1 MRADSEHRRLIGVAP
16 ALLIVMGLVVMLAVG
31 LGACTDLTAP
41 AGGLETTTTLET
53 GATEAPSTVPAS
65 IETTTTA
72 APLSVSQES
81 IDYAVSIGGTSHK
94 GEKLYFVIG
103 ASVKTEQRAKA
114 LLEPA
119 KGVGDM
125 QSYFVV
131 QLSDNFDGMTPGYWV
146 VFEAYREYPSQENI
160 DFGRRPFPD
169 AYVKSAT
176 VLTDDPFPVYD
187 DMVAGD

>member
-1 MRADSEHRRLIGVAP
+1 MRADLEYRRFIGVRP
-16 ALLIVMGLVVMLAVG
+16 VLLMVMGLVVMLAVG
-31 LGACTDLTAP
+31 LSACTGLTAP
-41 AGGLETTTTLET
+41 GSGAGTTTTLGT
-53 GATEAPSTVPAS
+53 AVTEAPSTVPDS
-65 IETTTTA
+65 TDTA
-72 APLSVSQES
+72 ATPATSGVSQES
-81 IDYAVSIGGTSHK
+81 LDYAVSIGGTSHE

-103 ASVKTEQRAKA
+103 ASVKTEARAKA

-131 QLSDNFDGMTPGYWV
+131 QLSDNFAGMTPGYWV
-146 VFEAYREYPSQENI
+146 VFEAYREYPSPENI